1 MSPSFWVGQSPQ
13 IEPLAFRSHR
23 GPLWQLPLQRKSP
36 KKYNSQVKQNAT
48 TDTSFWINVHRS
60 GLLPHVLE
68 RYQLYYAPE
77 VAKELRE
84 EFPSGREFWR
94 FVREGILIEAVPNG
108 NEITAFG
115 PGERAAINLALE
127 HRSWTL
133 LMDDR
138 RPFLE
143 AMGLGLRVLCSP
155 VLAVELYS
163 EEVMDEA
170 QVMQALARLT
180 AMQRISPELIRSALA
195 QLGRVWKGG

>member
-1 MSPSFWVGQSPQ
+1 M
-13 IEPLAFRSHR
+13 
-23 GPLWQLPLQRKSP
+23 
-36 KKYNSQVKQNAT
+36 KQNAT

-68 RYQLYYAPE
+68 RYRLFFAPA

-94 FVREGILIEAVPNG
+94 VVREGILIEAVPKRD
-108 NEITAFG
+108 EIVEFG

-133 LMDDR
+133 LIDDR

-143 AMGLGLRVLCSP
+143 AMGRGLRVLCSP

-163 EEVMDEA
+163 EEKLDEA
-170 QVMQALARLT
+170 QVMQMLARLS